1 MKIIEKLKLDHRSL
15 ILNEDIRTRYYR
27 GGLLTVLLLFP
38 FMDIST
44 INDYSLSGIQKL
56 YHAGKDVFYRL
67 KNNPAVDWRKIIY
80 RITVKLLS
88 ESVKCPQRDKE
99 IRCLIADDTDL
110 PKTGMCIELIGRI
123 WSHVKNSSILGFK
136 GLFLGLHDG
145 KSFYGLD
152 FCLLGEKGKNRK
164 KPYGL
169 TTQQLKNRYHK
180 QRDKAVAG
188 YRRKEEYFQKKTQ
201 MLLRMLK
208 TAISQGIRFDYLLVD
223 SWFVNYELISFI
235 LTRKIKP
242 HLLGMAKMGNTKYMY
257 ADKEYT
263 EKELIERQK
272 RNRKTKRS
280 RKLNL
285 WYCMVDVTFRDIEI
299 RLFFCR
305 VKRAG
310 KWNVLL
316 ITDRDLDFEQAC
328 KLYARRWHIE
338 VSFKL

>member
-1 MKIIEKLKLDHRSL
+1 M
-15 ILNEDIRTRYYR
+15 
-27 GGLLTVLLLFP
+27 
-38 FMDIST
+38 
-44 INDYSLSGIQKL
+44 
-56 YHAGKDVFYRL
+56 
-67 KNNPAVDWRKIIY
+67 
-80 RITVKLLS
+80 
-88 ESVKCPQRDKE
+88 
-99 IRCLIADDTDL
+99 
-110 PKTGMCIELIGRI
+110 
-123 WSHVKNSSILGFK
+123 GFK

-169 TTQQLKNRYHK
+169 TAQQLKNRYHK

-201 MLLRMLK
+201 MLLSMIK
-208 TAISQGIRFDYLLVD
+208 TAISRGIRFDYPLVD

-242 HLLGMAKMGNTKYMY
+242 HLLGMVKMGNTKYMY

-263 EKELIERQK
+263 AKELIEKQK

-299 RLFFCR
+299 RLFFCK

-316 ITDRDLDFEQAC
+316 TTNRDLDFEQAY

-338 VSFKL
+338 VFFKESEQYQGLGKCQSQDFDAQIVDTAISVIQYNILSLTKRLSDYETIGGLFREISAETLQLTIAEKIWLNILQILEIISEVFDIDLEELCDKIADENQLFAKMLNFKPNIQAA